1 MNQTSIHL
9 HAYAGRENGLM
20 VIGSVAALGELGQK
34 NSISQQLRA
43 SNLLSE
49 LAA

>member
-1 MNQTSIHL
+1 
-9 HAYAGRENGLM
+9 M

-34 NSISQQLRA
+34 IAISQQFRA